1 MCCLHKYTWL
11 SNFTYLSFMTRWK
24 KEYWYLLSLGAS
36 KFSFFKI
43 SNGHQTF
50 LLESIACFH
59 YLSVLFCILGWSYI
73 WANHRARDP
82 KGDRIWSSFVWGV
95 FFHCVLLL
103 PPPTSVSLS
112 HILSRFLVT
121 LSGRKVDV
129 LVSSYPSK
137 ISRKE
142 YKCFAKIICSTYI
155 HLMWTSHYL
164 FLICCISFQLLNY
177 HFYNQIYGNE
187 MLYSYFKPYKSHTI

>member
-1 MCCLHKYTWL
+1 MGIQHFSQSL
-11 SNFTYLSFMTRWK
+11 SHASIIFQFCSASQAEVTYEPTTEQGIL
-24 KEYWYLLSLGAS
+24 KETEFDHPL
-36 KFSFFKI
+36 
-43 SNGHQTF
+43 T
-50 LLESIACFH
+50 
-59 YLSVLFCILGWSYI
+59 
-73 WANHRARDP
+73 
-82 KGDRIWSSFVWGV
+82 WGV

-112 HILSRFLVT
+112 LILSRFPVT

-137 ISRKE
+137 ISHKE
-142 YKCFAKIICSTYI
+142 CKCFAKIICSTYI

-177 HFYNQIYGNE
+177 RFHNQIYGNE